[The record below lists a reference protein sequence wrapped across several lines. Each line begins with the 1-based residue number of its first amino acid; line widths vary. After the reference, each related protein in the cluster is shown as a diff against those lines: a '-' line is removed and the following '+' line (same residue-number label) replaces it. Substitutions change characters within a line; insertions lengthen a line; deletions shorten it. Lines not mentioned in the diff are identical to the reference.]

1 MKVALYLTDTKCMHD
16 GVTRFLHKIVEIIES
31 DGVDAD
37 FIGGALLSRKEKAE
51 KIAEDLK
58 EVVPNVPVRLKKT
71 KLPGRV
77 LSRTEYLLPM
87 KYDKLFGEKADLYVF
102 PINFMPRNK
111 PKNAKSVVVMHDI
124 SPLLAV
130 KYPWLLKK
138 LYKHMY
144 GRTVKNADLIFTDS
158 ENSKKEIVGL
168 FPKAADKIVVNYCGT
183 DAEAFAAPVTEEKAK
198 AVREKYGTGE
208 GYYLFVGRDR
218 ENKNLPR
225 LLEAYAA
232 LPKEIREKRKIVI
245 ANHLQPLKEY
255 AETLQT
261 DGIVLLDGVDEEDLT
276 ALVQGAA
283 ALCLVSVS
291 EGFGL
296 PLIEGMA
303 AGVPTI
309 ASNVSC
315 LPEVAGGASLLVD
328 PYDVQSISDA
338 LQRVVSD
345 EALREELIKK
355 GKKRAATFT
364 WENSANTF
372 KEEIKRILCK

>member
-1 MKVALYLTDTKCMHD
+1 MKVAFYLTDTKCMHD
-16 GVTRFLHKIVEIIES
+16 GVTRYLHKIVEIYENQGI
-31 DGVDAD
+31 DAE
-37 FIGGALLSRKEKAE
+37 FMGAALLSRKESVEQTA
-51 KIAEDLK
+51 ADLK
-58 EVVPNVPVRLKKT
+58 EVVPNMPVRLKKT

-77 LSRTEYLLPM
+77 LSRTQYLLPM
-87 KYDKLFGEKADLYVF
+87 NYDKLFGEKAELYVF

-111 PKNAKSVVVMHDI
+111 PKKAKGVVVMHDV
-124 SPLLAV
+124 SPLLSE

-138 LYKHMY
+138 VYKHMY

-168 FPKAADKIVVNYCGT
+168 FPKADGKIVVNYCGT
-183 DAEAFAAPVTEEKAK
+183 DAETFAAPVTEEKAK
-198 AVREKYGTGE
+198 EVREKYGAGE

-245 ANHLQPLKEY
+245 ANHLQPLKEF
-255 AETLQT
+255 ADSLHTE
-261 DGIVLLDGVDEEDLT
+261 GIVLLDGVDEEDLT

-328 PYDVQSISDA
+328 PYDVQSIANA

-345 EALREELIKK
+345 EALRVELIEK
-355 GKKRAATFT
+355 GKQRAAVFT
-364 WENSANTF
+364 WESSARTF
-372 KEEIKRILCK
+372 KEEIKKILCK